1 MGFGGLYTSVTG
13 LMASRNSLDT
23 ISHNISNSNNN
34 NYVRQSAI
42 HANNRYNTIGLGN
55 MQVGTG
61 VNVQEV
67 RQIRDEFLDIKLRRE
82 LDTFGYHNAKS
93 QVLGD
98 IEGVFNE
105 ITNSGLQNVMDSGL
119 QNVMDDF
126 WDNWNELV
134 KDPSEL
140 TIRGLV
146 HESSVAFTDTVNHI
160 SNQLNDIKQ
169 NLNKE
174 ITAKVDE
181 ANDILDKI
189 GKLNKIIRVVEGEEV
204 SVKANDFRDERNA
217 LLDRLSVLLPVKSYE
232 NKYGEATVSLFGQDL
247 ISGSYTSRLHI
258 ENDSKGIG
266 YIYFQSSNEKIDL
279 RGKGEI
285 GGYIDVRDKSI
296 DEYTTRL
303 DILVGTMAE
312 EVNVLHKTGIDL
324 EGKKG
329 IEFFTGINTD
339 PDSLLE
345 PKDKYKNAAA
355 NIKVNSD
362 LANFNKIAV
371 SATGAKGDGDIAKGI
386 YEIRKKH
393 IFNSYGR
400 ENGKLMDSD
409 DYYRDLILSLGLE
422 RKNSRGIAESQQ
434 FLIRNIDERRKSI
447 SAVSLDEEMA
457 DMIKFQHSYVANS
470 RVINAIDEMIDT
482 IVNRM

>member
-23 ISHNISNSNNN
+23 ISHNISNSNNK

-55 MQVGTG
+55 IQVGTG

-67 RQIRDEFLDIKLRRE
+67 RQIRDEFLDIKFRKE
-82 LDTFGYHNAKS
+82 LDTFGYHNAKA
-93 QVLGD
+93 QVLED
-98 IEGVFNE
+98 LEGVFNA
-105 ITNSGLQNVMDSGL
+105 ITNSGLQNVMDG
-119 QNVMDDF
+119 F

-146 HESSVAFTDTVNHI
+146 NESSVAFTDTVNHI

-174 ITAKVDE
+174 IISKVDE
-181 ANDILDKI
+181 TNNILDEI
-189 GKLNKIIRVVEGEEV
+189 ARLNKIIRVVEGEEV
-204 SVKANDFRDERNA
+204 SVKANDFRDERNG

-232 NKYGEATVSLFGQDL
+232 NKYGEAIVSLFGQDL
-247 ISGSYTSRLHI
+247 ISGNYTSRLHI
-258 ENDSKGIG
+258 ENDKTGMG
-266 YIYFQSSNEKIDL
+266 YIYFQSSNEKVDL

-285 GGYIDVRDKSI
+285 GGYIDARDKSI
-296 DEYTTRL
+296 DEYMTRL

-312 EVNVLHKTGIDL
+312 EVNVLHKRGIDL
-324 EGKKG
+324 KGKKG

-339 PDSLLE
+339 PNSPLE
-345 PKDKYKNAAA
+345 PKNKYKNAAA
-355 NIKVNSD
+355 NIKVNSEF
-362 LANFNKIAV
+362 ANFNKIAA
-371 SATGAKGDGDIAKGI
+371 SATGSKGDGDIAKGI

-400 ENGKLMDSD
+400 ENGETMDLD
-409 DYYRDLILSLGLE
+409 DYYRDLIMSLGLE
-422 RKNSRGIAESQQ
+422 RKNSREIAESQQ

>member
-23 ISHNISNSNNN
+23 ISHNISNSNNK

-93 QVLGD
+93 QVLED

-105 ITNSGLQNVMDSGL
+105 ITNSGLQKVMDG
-119 QNVMDDF
+119 F
-126 WDNWNELV
+126 WDNWNELA

-174 ITAKVDE
+174 ITVKVDE
-181 ANDILDKI
+181 ANNILDEI
-189 GKLNKIIRVVEGEEV
+189 GRLNKIIKVVEGEKS
-204 SVKANDFRDERNA
+204 SVKANDFRDERNG
-217 LLDRLSVLLPVKSYE
+217 LLDRLSALLPVKSYE

-258 ENDSKGIG
+258 ENDNKGIG

-324 EGKKG
+324 EGKTK

-339 PDSLLE
+339 

-362 LANFNKIAV
+362 LANFNKIAA
-371 SATGAKGDGDIAKGI
+371 SATGVKGDGDIAKGI

-393 IFNSYGR
+393 IFNSYDR
-400 ENGKLMDSD
+400 EDGKLMDSD
-409 DYYRDLILSLGLE
+409 DYYRDLTMSLGLE